1 MGIGPGSVEDM
12 TLRARQEIE
21 RADVVI
27 GYKTYVELIK
37 RVIKK
42 ETEIII
48 GKMGEEVKRA
58 KIAIQKALEGKHVV
72 VVSSGDA
79 GVYGMAGLVIEVAE
93 AMNVKVPI
101 EVVPGVMAATAAA
114 AKLGAPLMDGFV
126 VISLSDLLTP
136 WKEIEKRL
144 IAAAQADMVIVLY
157 NPKSRTRMN
166 PLVKAHE
173 ILLKYRS
180 SDTPVGIVRNVG
192 REEEE
197 VVITNLREM
206 LKHHIDMTTTIIIG
220 SSKTRMVD
228 GKMVTSRGY
237 HILRTR

>member
-1 MGIGPGSVEDM
+1 M

-27 GYKTYVELIK
+27 GYRTYVELIK

>member
-27 GYKTYVELIK
+27 GYRTYVELIK